1 MTFQRFTFYS
11 SRVAES
17 RGGTDATPTRRSYD
31 TTLRRKQADQTRAEI
46 LAAATRLF
54 TDNGWAGTS
63 MREIAREAGV
73 AVETVYSSIGSK
85 VAVLVAAMES
95 AVAFEQPS
103 VPFEQRPEI
112 KALDEG
118 DFEQRATTGAHIAT
132 LGIARTVG
140 LHKALREG
148 AYSDPALAEPYDDYL
163 RWRRSLYQA
172 VAEKVH
178 GGPLPR
184 IEGEGLWAMLSRDV
198 YELLVEHSGWTL
210 EEYEA
215 WARSMIVLVLKPTA
229 AP

>member
-1 MTFQRFTFYS
+1 M
-11 SRVAES
+11 AES
-17 RGGTDATPTRRSYD
+17 RGGAAAETSRRAYD
-31 TTLRRKQADQTRAEI
+31 TTLRRRQADQTRAAI
-46 LAAATRLF
+46 LEAATRLF
-54 TDNGWAGTS
+54 TEHGWAGTS

-103 VPFEQRPEI
+103 IPFEDRPEI
-112 KALDEG
+112 QAVGQG
-118 DFEQRATTGAHIAT
+118 DFEQRATTGAHLAT
-132 LGIARTVG
+132 IGIARTVG

-148 AYSDPALAEPYDDYL
+148 AYSDPALAEPYAAYL
-163 RWRRSLYQA
+163 RWRRSLYQV

-178 GGPLPR
+178 GSPLPR
-184 IEGEGLWAMLSRDV
+184 LQGEGLWAVLSRDV

-215 WARSMIVLVLKPTA
+215 WARSMIVTVLAPTA